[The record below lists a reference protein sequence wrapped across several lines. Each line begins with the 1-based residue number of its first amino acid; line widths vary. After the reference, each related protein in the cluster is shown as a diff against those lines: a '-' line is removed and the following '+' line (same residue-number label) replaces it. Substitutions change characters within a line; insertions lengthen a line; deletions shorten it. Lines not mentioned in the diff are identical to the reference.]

1 MSKSQ
6 FVPPPPISDR
16 PQTPPVHPSQMPK
29 EKQERIRAAVKG
41 AQKID
46 ADRRRLGRKAF
57 WRDNWIQLLALVFS
71 FIAAL
76 PVIIQGIQAIYGW
89 LRSLS

>member
-16 PQTPPVHPSQMPK
+16 LQTPPVHPSQIPK
-29 EKQERIRAAVKG
+29 EKQERIKAAVKG

-46 ADRRRLGRKAF
+46 TDRRKLGRKDF
-57 WRDNWIQLLALVFS
+57 WHDNWIQILALVFS

-76 PVIIQGIQAIYGW
+76 PVIIQGIQAIYEW
-89 LRSLS
+89 LRSLN